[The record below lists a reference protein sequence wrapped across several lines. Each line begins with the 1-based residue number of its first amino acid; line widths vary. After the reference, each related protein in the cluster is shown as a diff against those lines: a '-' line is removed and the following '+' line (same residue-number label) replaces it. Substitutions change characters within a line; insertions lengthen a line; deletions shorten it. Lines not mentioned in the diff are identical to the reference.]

1 MVVQG
6 VVCVHSG
13 VASLSFR
20 SGPEQRSTG
29 LGGIRG
35 KGPQPLRILNALGRE
50 GQRMA
55 ARNVLSALA
64 AVNPATV
71 SRRLESR

>member
-20 SGPEQRSTG
+20 SGPEQRSTR
-29 LGGIRG
+29 LGNIWG
-35 KGPQPLRILNALGRE
+35 KVRSLYESLTPWFGAKNGNN
-50 GQRMA
+50 GTC
-55 ARNVLSALA
+55 SAHWQ
-64 AVNPATV
+64 
-71 SRRLESR
+71 S

>member
-29 LGGIRG
+29 LGDIRG
-35 KGPQPLRILNALGRE
+35 KSPQPLRILNALGGRAKKW
-50 GQRMA
+50 QQ
-55 ARNVLSALA
+55 RNVPRALPAVSPA
-64 AVNPATV
+64 AA
-71 SRRLESR
+71 SRRLGSR

>member
-1 MVVQG
+1 MVLQG
-6 VVCVHSG
+6 LVCVHSG

-35 KGPQPLRILNALGRE
+35 KSPQPLRILNALGRE

-55 ARNVLSALA
+55 ATERA
-64 AVNPATV
+64 PRTG
-71 SRRLESR
+71 SREPGNCVP

>member
-20 SGPEQRSTG
+20 SGPEQRSSG

-35 KGPQPLRILNALGRE
+35 KVRSLYESLTPWVGKAKGWRQ
-50 GQRMA
+50 
-55 ARNVLSALA
+55 RNVLRALA

-71 SRRLESR
+71 SRRLGSR